1 LPDSVLALR
10 PYEPDDRA
18 AAHAVMR
25 AAYRRPDTG
34 YTPHPGEWDWWLFHR
49 DPARPDAVRL
59 IGDDLLVHFEPH
71 TGELSAFG
79 ATPAQLGEAL
89 ATLDLPVTNI
99 AWVSDRDDARHAV
112 LAASGFGDPREPG
125 PISVRPARGGI
136 ADLRPLPDGF
146 TIRPLA
152 GEHEAASRSA
162 AARRSFQTK
171 MEPAAHVARYL
182 AFMRSPAYVGARD
195 LVAIAPDGRVASF
208 AVYWVD
214 DELSLAQFEP
224 VGTDPDFTRLGL
236 GRAVIAAAL
245 DRIAAEGI
253 EQVRVTTTDDRAP
266 AVALDAS
273 CGFDRVDT
281 VWWWYRSP

>member
-1 LPDSVLALR
+1 MPLALR
-10 PYEPDDRA
+10 PYRPADRA
-18 AAHAVMR
+18 AAHVVMR

-49 DPARPDAVRL
+49 DPASPDAVRL
-59 IGDDLLVHFEPH
+59 IGDDMLVHFEPR

-79 ATPAQLGEAL
+79 ATPAQLADLL

-99 AWVSDRDDARHAV
+99 GWVLDRDEERHAV
-112 LAASGFGDPREPG
+112 ATAGGFDVGSEPG
-125 PISVRPARGGI
+125 PIFVRPASGGVEG
-136 ADLRPLPDGF
+136 LRPVPEGF

-152 GEHEAASRSA
+152 GEHEAATRSA
-162 AARRSFQTK
+162 AARRSFETK
-171 MEPAAHVARYL
+171 MGPEAHVARYL

-214 DELSLAQFEP
+214 AELSLAQFEP

-245 DRIAAEGI
+245 DRIVDEGI
-253 EQVRVTTTDDRAP
+253 DDVRVTTTDDREA
-266 AVALDAS
+266 AVALYAA

-281 VWWWYRSP
+281 VRWWRGSP